1 MRAVHQKQLV
11 RKFWGPDGESEKTD
25 GEPGNTWNVDAG
37 ERRCSFVDRSNI
49 NARYVNARPSSLKAF
64 LSFSFLFLFFFC
76 ISILCRKEIGSFEFW
91 HWNRKRYTP
100 PYNTF
105 CLPHEGTVLV
115 SVLSN
120 TACSCDMVYT
130 YGCSCY
136 TSFTR
141 T

>member
-64 LSFSFLFLFFFC
+64 LSFFFLLLLLHIDSMQEGNRF
-76 ISILCRKEIGSFEFW
+76 IRILALE
-91 HWNRKRYTP
+91 
-100 PYNTF
+100 
-105 CLPHEGTVLV
+105 
-115 SVLSN
+115 
-120 TACSCDMVYT
+120 
-130 YGCSCY
+130 
-136 TSFTR
+136 
-141 T
+141 